1 MSSGAKNIL
10 IWTIVFILAIFWLF
24 ATGAPFIFMIMTMF
38 KQQLEILTSGVFS
51 LPQGFYTENF
61 VKIITGNYWVYFFNS
76 VIVVVAS
83 LVILLFISA
92 CGAYPL
98 ARFRFKLNKPI
109 FGLIVA
115 AMAIPMHVT
124 LIPVFLMTKNL
135 GLYDTIWSLIGPYVA
150 FEVPISVFILTTFMG
165 GIPKELE
172 EAAEIDGSNKYRTF
186 FTIILPLSKPG
197 LATLAIYSAV
207 NLWNEFSFAMILT
220 QSQQNRTL
228 PLAIWEYQG
237 QYSMNTPMIMA
248 ILTLSVLP
256 MILAF
261 LVVQEKLIK
270 GIMLGAVKG

>member
-1 MSSGAKNIL
+1 MSSGAKKIL
-10 IWTIVFILAIFWLF
+10 VWTIVFILAVFWLF
-24 ATGAPFIFMIMTMF
+24 ATGAPFIFMILSAF
-38 KQQLEILTSGVFS
+38 KRQLEILTSGVFS

-61 VKIITGNYWVYFFNS
+61 VKIITGNYWVYFTNS
-76 VIVVVAS
+76 VIVVVVS

-186 FTIILPLSKPG
+186 FSIILPLSKPG

-261 LVVQEKLIK
+261 LIGQDKLIK

>member
-1 MSSGAKNIL
+1 MSSGAKKIL
-10 IWTIVFILAIFWLF
+10 VWTIVFILAIFWLF
-24 ATGAPFIFMIMTMF
+24 ATGAPFIFMILSAF

-61 VKIITGNYWVYFFNS
+61 VKIITGNYWVYFSNS
-76 VIVVVAS
+76 VIVVVVS

-261 LVVQEKLIK
+261 LVGQDKLIK